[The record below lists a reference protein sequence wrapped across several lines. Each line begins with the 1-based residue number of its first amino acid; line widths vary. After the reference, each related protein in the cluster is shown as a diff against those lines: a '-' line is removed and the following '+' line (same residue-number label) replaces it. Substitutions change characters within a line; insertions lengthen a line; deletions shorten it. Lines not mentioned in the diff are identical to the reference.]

1 MWVWEV
7 VNEVEPIALFY
18 YQTLGSYFY
27 IMLILPCYA
36 RRRGL
41 GLRVSMTDVSLL
53 TNGSTKVATLIHI
66 WVDCL
71 WAPGESIVVLGYP
84 GVPV

>member
-7 VNEVEPIALFY
+7 DDEVEPIAFY

-27 IMLILPCYA
+27 VMLVLPCYA

-41 GLRVSMTDVSLL
+41 GLSVSMTDVRLL
-53 TNGSTKVATLIHI
+53 ING
-66 WVDCL
+66 
-71 WAPGESIVVLGYP
+71 
-84 GVPV
+84 

>member
-7 VNEVEPIALFY
+7 VDEVEPIAFY

-27 IMLILPCYA
+27 VMLIMPCYA

-41 GLRVSMTDVSLL
+41 GLSVSMTDVRFLM
-53 TNGSTKVATLIHI
+53 NG
-66 WVDCL
+66 
-71 WAPGESIVVLGYP
+71 
-84 GVPV
+84 

>member
-7 VNEVEPIALFY
+7 VDEVEPIAFS

-41 GLRVSMTDVSLL
+41 VEC
-53 TNGSTKVATLIHI
+53 IH
-66 WVDCL
+66 D
-71 WAPGESIVVLGYP
+71 
-84 GVPV
+84 